1 MVFVKRALAIAST
14 MVLLSA
20 LVSVMPA
27 SAASTAD
34 VVFVVDESGSM
45 AGEHSWI
52 STMVTQL
59 DTSLNTNGV
68 TGNRYGLV
76 GFGAANGGGH
86 TVAGHQHLV
95 GGSQFG
101 TAADL
106 SAATAGLVT
115 NGGTEDGYSGID
127 TGLGY
132 GFRAGAAVN
141 LILIT
146 DEDRDTVNAGLNFAN
161 TLAGLNAKN
170 ALLNVVVNGTFTNGA
185 IGVAGDAAGT
195 GYLKDGLGGFTT
207 FVGGTAVSG
216 FGTTIN
222 DYVNLAWATGSGA
235 ANGAA
240 WNLNILR
247 NGGLDAQSFTKAF
260 VDAKVQEIIVTN
272 PVPEPGSLL
281 LFGSGI
287 VGLALARRRFQS

>member
-1 MVFVKRALAIAST
+1 MVFVKRAFTFVST

-45 AGEHSWI
+45 SGEHSWI

-59 DTSLNTNGV
+59 DTSLVANGV

-76 GFGAANGGGH
+76 GFGASGGGGH
-86 TVAGHQHLV
+86 AINGHQHLV
-95 GGSQFG
+95 GGGQFG

-106 SAATAGLVT
+106 STAAGGLVT
-115 NGGTEDGYSGID
+115 TGGTEDGYSGIN
-127 TGLGY
+127 TALGY

-141 LILIT
+141 IILIT
-146 DEDRDTVNAGLNFAN
+146 DEDRDIREAGLTYATTLSSLN
-161 TLAGLNAKN
+161 TKS

-207 FVGGTAVSG
+207 FVGGAAVSG

-281 LFGSGI
+281 LFGSGV